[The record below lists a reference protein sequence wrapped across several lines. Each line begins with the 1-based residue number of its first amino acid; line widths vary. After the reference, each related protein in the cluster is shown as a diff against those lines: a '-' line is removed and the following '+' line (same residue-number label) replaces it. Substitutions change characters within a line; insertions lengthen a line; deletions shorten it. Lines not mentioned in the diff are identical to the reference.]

1 MTRRLL
7 HRLLYVATALLT
19 GAGLWLAAAAP
30 PEETQGDLGRLLFVH
45 VPAVIAAYVSLATG
59 AAAALW
65 YLIRRSPAADLISAS
80 AVEIGTVFTGL
91 TLLTGMIW
99 GRPTWG
105 VWWDWGD
112 ARMMSTA
119 VLFFFCLS
127 YLALRRSVADP
138 TRRAVR
144 SSVLA
149 VITCAQTPIVH
160 FSVQWFRTLH
170 QGPTILRPDL
180 GAAPIDP
187 VYGRALGVMMLAFLF
202 LVGSL
207 LAVRME
213 AAGREA
219 AWEQRR
225 SPAAMA
231 GAAVAAPD
239 PGEWSGPGE
248 AGG

>member
-1 MTRRLL
+1 MY
-7 HRLLYVATALLT
+7 LLYAAAAALL
-19 GAGLWLAAAAP
+19 GVGLWLAVAAP

-45 VPAVIAAYVSLATG
+45 VPSVIAAYAALATG
-59 AAAALW
+59 AVAAVW
-65 YLIRRSPAADLISAS
+65 YLIRRSPFADRISAA

-99 GRPTWG
+99 GRPSWG

-127 YLALRRSVADP
+127 YLALRRSV
-138 TRRAVR
+138 TEGSRRAVR
-144 SSVLA
+144 CAVLA
-149 VITCAQTPIVH
+149 VIAFAQIPIVH

-187 VYGRALGVMMLAFLF
+187 VYGRALGVMILAFLF
-202 LVGSL
+202 LFGWL
-207 LAVRME
+207 LTMRTELARREAVAEQRFSSGV
-213 AAGREA
+213 AAGR
-219 AWEQRR
+219 
-225 SPAAMA
+225 
-231 GAAVAAPD
+231 AVTAPELET
-239 PGEWSGPGE
+239 PEGGE
-248 AGG
+248 GGG

>member
-1 MTRRLL
+1 MTRRLP
-7 HRLLYVATALLT
+7 HRLLHVVAALLT
-19 GAGLWLAAAAP
+19 GAGLWLAVAAP

-45 VPAVIAAYVSLATG
+45 VPAVIAAYAALAVG
-59 AAAALW
+59 AVAALW

-138 TRRAVR
+138 PRRAAR
-144 SSVLA
+144 SAVLSVIA
-149 VITCAQTPIVH
+149 CAQTPIVH

-202 LVGSL
+202 LFGSL
-207 LAVRME
+207 LAVRTE
-213 AAGREA
+213 VAGREA
-219 AWEQRR
+219 AAERR
-225 SPAAMA
+225 QAPAAMA
-231 GAAVAAPD
+231 GRAVAAPD
-239 PGEWSGPGE
+239 PGTWGGPGE
-248 AGG
+248 TGG

>member
-1 MTRRLL
+1 MTRRILP
-7 HRLLYVATALLT
+7 AITALSLA
-19 GAGLWLAAAAP
+19 AGLVLAAAAP

-45 VPAVIAAYVSLATG
+45 VPSVIAAYAALATG
-59 AAAALW
+59 MGAALF
-65 YLIRRSPAADLISAS
+65 YIIRRSPAADLVSAS

-127 YLALRRSVADP
+127 YLALRRSVTDP
-138 TRRAVR
+138 ARRAVR
-144 SSVLA
+144 SSALA
-149 VITCAQTPIVH
+149 LIAFAQVPIVH

-180 GAAPIDP
+180 GNAPIDP
-187 VYGRALGVMMLAFLF
+187 VYGRTLGVMIVAFLF
-202 LVGSL
+202 LFASL
-207 LAVRME
+207 LAVRLDLARRE
-213 AAGREA
+213 SALEEQVVFSEPAGR
-219 AWEQRR
+219 
-225 SPAAMA
+225 
-231 GAAVAAPD
+231 AVTAPD
-239 PGEWSGPGE
+239 LGDSGGWGG

>member
-1 MTRRLL
+1 MTRRIL
-7 HRLLYVATALLT
+7 HVTTALSL
-19 GAGLWLAAAAP
+19 GAGLALAAAAP
-30 PEETQGDLGRLLFVH
+30 AEETQGDLGRLLFVH
-45 VPAVIAAYVSLATG
+45 VPVVIAAYAALATG
-59 AAAALW
+59 MAAALF
-65 YLIRRSPAADLISAS
+65 YIIRRSPAADRVSAS

-127 YLALRRSVADP
+127 YLALRRSITDP
-138 TRRAVR
+138 ARRAVR
-144 SSVLA
+144 CSALA
-149 VITCAQTPIVH
+149 LIAFAQVPIVH

-187 VYGRALGVMMLAFLF
+187 VYGRALGVMILAFLF
-202 LVGSL
+202 LFASL
-207 LAVRME
+207 LAVRLDL
-213 AAGREA
+213 ARREA
-219 AWEQRR
+219 AWEEAAV
-225 SPAAMA
+225 SSEPA
-231 GAAVAAPD
+231 GRAVAAPELGN
-239 PGEWSGPGE
+239 PGGA

>member
-1 MTRRLL
+1 MTRRLP
-7 HRLLYVATALLT
+7 HRLLHVVTGLLT
-19 GAGLWLAAAAP
+19 GAGLWLAVAAP

-45 VPAVIAAYVSLATG
+45 VPAVIAAYAALAAG
-59 AAAALW
+59 AVAALW

-112 ARMMSTA
+112 ARMLSTA

-138 TRRAVR
+138 SRRAAR
-144 SSVLA
+144 SAVLA
-149 VITCAQTPIVH
+149 VIACAQTPIVH

-180 GAAPIDP
+180 GTAPIDP

-202 LVGSL
+202 LFGSL
-207 LAVRME
+207 LAVRTE
-213 AAGREA
+213 AARREA
-219 AWEQRR
+219 AWER
-225 SPAAMA
+225 SRAPVAMA
-231 GAAVAAPD
+231 GRAVAAPD
-239 PGEWSGPGE
+239 PREWGGPGE
-248 AGG
+248 ADG